1 MLPPARIVQVPPL
14 QVPALQISKS
24 DDPDPV
30 TPGSF
35 LQYTLVYTNA
45 GDVVAQAVVITETYP
60 ASTTYF
66 AALPAPTSGDNVWS
80 MGDLAPGA
88 TGTIVVTVTVANEL
102 PMGTV
107 LVNTV
112 SIEGSN
118 AAPANFIETTQ
129 VDSASNVTISKVDS
143 ADPVRVDDVFTYTI
157 EYRNDGMRPPPVS
170 ASPKRIPAR

>member
-14 QVPALQISKS
+14 QVPVLQISKS

-35 LQYTLVYTNA
+35 LQYALVYTNA
-45 GDVVAQAVVITETYP
+45 GDVVAQNVVITETYP

-88 TGTIVVTVTVANEL
+88 TGTIVVTVSMANEL
-102 PMGTV
+102 PRCAFAFQGDLLAPV
-107 LVNTV
+107 RLPHLQLASQGEKHCFDRSHNSSSHVPQANGPLDAQRCV
-112 SIEGSN
+112 
-118 AAPANFIETTQ
+118 AASLCKASPARGGDT
-129 VDSASNVTISKVDS
+129 DVTIK
-143 ADPVRVDDVFTYTI
+143 
-157 EYRNDGMRPPPVS
+157 
-170 ASPKRIPAR
+170 